1 MSGRAGFRW
10 AMLLRFGPFHWSALA
25 PLRAA
30 RAAVGIVVPLIVG
43 WATGHLDYGAY
54 AALGALPAGF
64 ASFEGV
70 TRSRIMA
77 VVVATVGMAVSTFV
91 GGTVAWLAP
100 WLFVPVVIVWGGITG
115 LAVCLGR
122 RASIAVLQ
130 WPVAL
135 LIAAGLPLSPGAAA
149 LRAVLVLAG
158 GAFQGLLVV
167 CSWLVRPGARERA
180 ALADR
185 FAGLERY
192 ASDIAAGARRPPAPI
207 EFAAVENLQ
216 DPNPLLSSRTHL
228 IFMDM
233 LEQAERVR
241 ASLASLAAQDAPED
255 AQDIRSFASGVSAVL
270 RLVTDALVLRR
281 GEPAASDD
289 AIEAAVT
296 KLEVPAG
303 STWHWAGEALGTGP
317 VKRCS
322 GSYAQSR

>member
-100 WLFVPVVIVWGGITG
+100 WLFVPVVIVWGAITG

-241 ASLASLAAQDAPED
+241 A
-255 AQDIRSFASGVSAVL
+255 
-270 RLVTDALVLRR
+270 
-281 GEPAASDD
+281 
-289 AIEAAVT
+289 
-296 KLEVPAG
+296 
-303 STWHWAGEALGTGP
+303 
-317 VKRCS
+317 
-322 GSYAQSR
+322 